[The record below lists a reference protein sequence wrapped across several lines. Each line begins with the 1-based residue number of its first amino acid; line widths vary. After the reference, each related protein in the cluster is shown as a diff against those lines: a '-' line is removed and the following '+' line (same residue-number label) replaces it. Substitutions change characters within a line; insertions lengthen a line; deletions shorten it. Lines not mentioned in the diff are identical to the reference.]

1 MAIIESTA
9 GCACSHAEVT
19 RVTSMSEFT
28 IAARTDDGA
37 HSVEEEK
44 GKKVIVM
51 Q

>member
-19 RVTSMSEFT
+19 QVPGMNEFT

-37 HSVEEEK
+37 HSVEEGK
-44 GKKVIVM
+44 GKKSIVM

>member
-1 MAIIESTA
+1 
-9 GCACSHAEVT
+9 
-19 RVTSMSEFT
+19 MSEFT